1 MAEVGDGA
9 APGALLRAARERQ
22 GMHIA
27 MLAAAL
33 KVPQVRLE
41 ALEAGRLQDLPDAT
55 FARALAQ
62 SVCRVLKLDPA
73 PVLAQLPQPRPTR
86 LEKVA
91 SGLNT
96 PFRDRPGH
104 VIPADW
110 APWRKPALWLAGL
123 LVAGAAA
130 FVLLPPR
137 AVAPPPAASAPAA
150 VMPAVIASAV
160 AVAAS
165 AANAAA
171 SAAAAAASTLAEP
184 IGAAAPAAP
193 AASVAAASAD
203 APASTPA
210 AQAGDAQAAV
220 LVAVQPTWV
229 QVVDAGGKVL
239 LSRLVPAGETVELA
253 GATPIRVRI
262 GNAAGTRLRWHGQP
276 VDLAPLTRDN
286 VVTVELR

>member
-1 MAEVGDGA
+1 
-9 APGALLRAARERQ
+9 
-22 GMHIA
+22 
-27 MLAAAL
+27 
-33 KVPQVRLE
+33 
-41 ALEAGRLQDLPDAT
+41 
-55 FARALAQ
+55 
-62 SVCRVLKLDPA
+62 
-73 PVLAQLPQPRPTR
+73 
-86 LEKVA
+86 
-91 SGLNT
+91 
-96 PFRDRPGH
+96 
-104 VIPADW
+104 
-110 APWRKPALWLAGL
+110 
-123 LVAGAAA
+123 
-130 FVLLPPR
+130 
-137 AVAPPPAASAPAA
+137 
-150 VMPAVIASAV
+150 VIASAV